1 MSIDIK
7 KRKQVNDEAK
17 INWWKLK
24 KQGSAEFREELRW
37 ALGGRVVLADDS

>member
-1 MSIDIK
+1 MDVK

-17 INWWKLK
+17 IKWWKLK

-37 ALGGRVVLADDS
+37 ALGGRGVGR